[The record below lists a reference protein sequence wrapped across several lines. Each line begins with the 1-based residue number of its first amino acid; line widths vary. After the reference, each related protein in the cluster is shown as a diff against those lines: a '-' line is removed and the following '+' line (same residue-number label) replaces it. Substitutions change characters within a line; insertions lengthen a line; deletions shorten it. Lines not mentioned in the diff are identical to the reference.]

1 MNRIKEIRLHQN
13 MLQKDIESMLNI
25 GRGTLSNYENEKRSL
40 NPDLINRL
48 CDIFGCTA
56 DYLLCRS
63 DDPSPLISAED
74 LRLLQAYRAAPEH
87 IRTAL
92 AAMLQLD
99 EKETPAAQKE
109 RAAG

>member
-1 MNRIKEIRLHQN
+1 MNRIRELRDDKNMTQNDLAAAMNCTKVTISRYETGQHEI
-13 MLQKDIESMLNI
+13 DSA
-25 GRGTLSNYENEKRSL
+25 T
-40 NPDLINRL
+40 INRL

-74 LRLLQAYRAAPEH
+74 LRLLQAYKAAPDH
-87 IRTAL
+87 IRAAL

-99 EKETPAAQKE
+99 KKETPAAPKE

>member
-1 MNRIKEIRLHQN
+1 MNRIRELRDDKNMTQNDLAAAMNCTKVTISRYETGQHEI
-13 MLQKDIESMLNI
+13 DSA
-25 GRGTLSNYENEKRSL
+25 T
-40 NPDLINRL
+40 INRL
-48 CDIFGCTA
+48 CDIFDCTA

-63 DDPSPLISAED
+63 DNPSPLISAED

-87 IRTAL
+87 IRTAI